1 MVEEL
6 WYYPTTKNRL
16 SIILFNGAILSPKAC
31 IERAYREESLR
42 LREVQ
47 KKRGEGGMELI
58 APQSEL
64 EAASNFIPLY
74 NLEAGKEEVMAT
86 PRVGLLLGFEIPDS
100 MLLKALEVPFTSFP
114 RRIEIERSLDLNY
127 LKAVGLTPRSNE
139 NFRSYFETE
148 LSKFNI
154 PYFVL
159 KMD

>member
-1 MVEEL
+1 M
-6 WYYPTTKNRL
+6 
-16 SIILFNGAILSPKAC
+16 
-31 IERAYREESLR
+31 
-42 LREVQ
+42 
-47 KKRGEGGMELI
+47 
-58 APQSEL
+58 
-64 EAASNFIPLY
+64 Y